1 MKKWTRWILTVFLA
15 AVLVGCGRENPEQEE
30 RTYPREAVELIAP
43 AGPGGGYDLTVRA
56 MAQCLQETGLVSVPL
71 PVTNKPGGGGRVCLE
86 YMHEKRGSNDMLVV
100 YSPPL
105 CLINLNGSTALNYRD
120 NTTPIAKLAVDY
132 GCFAPVKAFMEA
144 FAHHGVPV
152 TMEETRKPMGML
164 KRDHIR
170 TMLHME
176 RIAADWKRVHGHE
189 ATEEAVD
196 AVYAQFE
203 PKLFSILDQ
212 YAAPKPFAVETA
224 AKLREM
230 GVKIGSTTGYTD
242 AMMNIV
248 APKAAQ
254 QGYAPDFWISPD
266 GVGGR
271 GRPYPY
277 MIFANMQAL
286 GLTAVGNVVKVGDTI
301 SDIKEGV
308 NAGVW
313 TAGVIEGSSELGLSQ
328 QEYEAMSPQE
338 RETACQKVEE
348 RFRRAGAHFVVRDL
362 SQLPDLVHACGFKNM
377 RR

>member
-1 MKKWTRWILTVFLA
+1 M
-15 AVLVGCGRENPEQEE
+15 
-30 RTYPREAVELIAP
+30 
-43 AGPGGGYDLTVRA
+43 
-56 MAQCLQETGLVSVPL
+56 
-71 PVTNKPGGGGRVCLE
+71 PVTL
-86 YMHEKRGSNDMLVV
+86 
-100 YSPPL
+100 
-105 CLINLNGSTALNYRD
+105 
-120 NTTPIAKLAVDY
+120 
-132 GCFAPVKAFMEA
+132 
-144 FAHHGVPV
+144 
-152 TMEETRKPMGML
+152 EETRKPMGML

-176 RIAADWKRVHGHE
+176 RIAAEWKRVHGHE

-271 GRPYPY
+271 GRPDPY
-277 MIFANMQAL
+277 MIFENLKAL
-286 GLTAVGNVVKVGDTI
+286 EVPSVKNAVKVGDTV
-301 SDIKEGV
+301 SDIREGV

-313 TAGVIEGSSELGLSQ
+313 SVGVIEGSSVLGLSQ
-328 QEYEAMSPQE
+328 TEYEALTP
-338 RETACQKVEE
+338 EE
-348 RFRRAGAHFVVRDL
+348 RRDVCRRAEETFRAAGAHFVLNDL
-362 SQLPDLVHACGFKNM
+362 SQLPELIRMIG
-377 RR
+377 

>member
-1 MKKWTRWILTVFLA
+1 
-15 AVLVGCGRENPEQEE
+15 
-30 RTYPREAVELIAP
+30 
-43 AGPGGGYDLTVRA
+43 
-56 MAQCLQETGLVSVPL
+56 
-71 PVTNKPGGGGRVCLE
+71 
-86 YMHEKRGSNDMLVV
+86 
-100 YSPPL
+100 
-105 CLINLNGSTALNYRD
+105 
-120 NTTPIAKLAVDY
+120 
-132 GCFAPVKAFMEA
+132 
-144 FAHHGVPV
+144 
-152 TMEETRKPMGML
+152 MGML

-176 RIAADWKRVHGHE
+176 RIAAEWKRVHGHE